1 MGEDRREG
9 WPAWIEPLRPEGGR
23 RGRIRDGIVA
33 GARDELARRQRQ
45 AMLEVASGWTGRILP
60 LAAAVA
66 LAFGW
71 AAALGGESPGT
82 AESIRAERLVDPSS
96 TALPGILVSGSEPS
110 ADRVLQTVVYE
121 P

>member
-1 MGEDRREG
+1 MGERNGG
-9 WPAWIEPLRPEGGR
+9 WPSWSEPLRPDAGR
-23 RGRIRDGIVA
+23 RDRIREGIVA
-33 GARDELARRQRQ
+33 GARDELARRQRD

-60 LAAAVA
+60 LAAAIA

-71 AAALGGESPGT
+71 AAALGGGETGT
-82 AESIRAERLVDPSS
+82 PEGIRAERLVDPDS

-121 P
+121 R

>member
-1 MGEDRREG
+1 MGERRG
-9 WPAWIEPLRPEGGR
+9 SWPAWSEPLRPEAGR
-23 RGRIRDGIVA
+23 RDRIRDGIVA
-33 GARDELARRQRQ
+33 GAREELARRQRD
-45 AMLEVASGWTGRILP
+45 AVLEVASGWTGRILP

-71 AAALGGESPGT
+71 AATLGGGST
-82 AESIRAERLVDPSS
+82 AAPEAIRAERLVDPDS

-121 P
+121 R